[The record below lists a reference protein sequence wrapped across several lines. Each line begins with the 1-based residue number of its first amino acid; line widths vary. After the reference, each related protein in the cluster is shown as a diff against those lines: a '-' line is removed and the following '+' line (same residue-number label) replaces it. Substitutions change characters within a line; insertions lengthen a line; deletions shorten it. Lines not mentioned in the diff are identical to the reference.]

1 MYTRA
6 VQKKMQHMFLWKWLG
21 RENPNTSTDMQ
32 MHEQRLVTIDELPSS
47 VEKGDDDDCCYYL
60 TKQFSTLN

>member
-1 MYTRA
+1 
-6 VQKKMQHMFLWKWLG
+6 MFLWKWLG

>member
-1 MYTRA
+1 
-6 VQKKMQHMFLWKWLG
+6 MQHMFLWKWLG
-21 RENPNTSTDMQ
+21 RENTDTSTDMQ
-32 MHEQRLVTIDELPSS
+32 MHEQRLVSLVNVTIDEPPSS